1 MTSCWTTS
9 EVLKRRV
16 SGLFGGRC
24 GPMGRFLVLD
34 AGSKKQVRKGYKTP
48 ATIKR
53 YSEFFWQAITGK
65 PPRMAYIGGF
75 FGHDNLGDEALYDAT
90 ESLFDKCS
98 VVKFPRKLWLLPVTK
113 VLPRI
118 HCAILGGGTLINRLA
133 SWRQLAERCFDTF
146 PVSYVF
152 GAGVADPAFWSS
164 RGEWKDTRREWKS
177 ILEKCSFVGVRGPLS
192 AQLLAD
198 VGLEHVEIVGDP
210 VLTFALSGPPESSSH
225 IPDSIGLN
233 LGQANGCMW
242 GSEDRVLDE
251 YVKLATFARKAGWR
265 VMWFV
270 VYPPDLSITE
280 KAAELSGTGQEIH
293 KIYCDVS
300 RYLELVRPLSTF
312 VGMKLHATVLATCA
326 YVPSV
331 MLEYRPK
338 CRDYMQSIG
347 QDEATIRTDSI
358 KAEEIWEIV
367 SAWNSKRRAASKAL
381 YDAIKPFSEA
391 QRSKAGRLMETIIKS

>member
-1 MTSCWTTS
+1 
-9 EVLKRRV
+9 
-16 SGLFGGRC
+16 
-24 GPMGRFLVLD
+24 MGYR
-34 AGSKKQVRKGYKTP
+34 AIAST
-48 ATIKR
+48 KR
-53 YSEFFWQAITGK
+53 YSKFIWQSMTAK
-65 PPRMAYIGGF
+65 PPRLAYIGGF
-75 FGHDNLGDEALYDAT
+75 FGHDNLGDEALYDAA
-90 ESLFDKCS
+90 ESLFNKCS
-98 VVKFPRKLWLLPVTK
+98 LLKYPRKPWLTSIAK

-118 HCAILGGGTLINRLA
+118 HCAILGGGTLINRIE
-133 SWRQLAERCFDTF
+133 SWRRLAERCFDIF
-146 PVSYVF
+146 PSSFVF
-152 GAGVADPAFWSS
+152 GTGVAHPSFWSS

-177 ILEKCSFVGVRGPLS
+177 ILEKCSYVGVRGPLS

-198 VGLEHVEIVGDP
+198 AGLEHVEIVGDP
-210 VLTFALSGPPESSSH
+210 ALTFALRGPPENSSH

-265 VMWFV
+265 VKWFV

-293 KIYCDVS
+293 KIYCDVN
-300 RYLELVRPLSTF
+300 RYLELVGPLSTF
-312 VGMKLHATVLATCA
+312 VGMKLHATALATCA

-347 QDEATIRTDSI
+347 QDDATIRTDSA

-381 YDAIKPFSEA
+381 YDAIKPLSEA
-391 QRSKAGRLMETIIKS
+391 QKSKANRLMETMMKS